1 MALTRRGEHERS
13 ASLTGRGVDRAPT
26 TAWGVA
32 RTIPRLTG
40 VLRVL
45 VRHGFAGALWGQR
58 RWPSPAQ
65 VREALE
71 ELGVVYL
78 KFGQVLALRRDLLPA
93 EYVSELERLHDR
105 LPSMEFSAL
114 RATVEHGLGASLEA
128 LYASFDHQPLAAATI
143 AEVHAATLA
152 GGAPVV
158 VKVRRPG
165 LDRRI
170 SEDIATLT
178 VLASAAERV
187 RPALRVFDLVG
198 MVRGFR
204 DSLRK
209 ETDFRLEART
219 IRRFRAA
226 LADVPGVWIPDVVD
240 ARSGEA
246 VLTMEHSPGVPV
258 DQYAVHHPEAN
269 RELAANIAALVLH
282 QVFETGLFHADPHPG
297 NVFVLPDG
305 RICLH
310 DFGMVGE
317 LDEPMRDSL
326 MRVLE
331 AVVRDDAR
339 ALTDAYLELGLA
351 GDDIDRA
358 ALETDLAGFLRRL
371 RARPLA
377 EISVGDALASLVR
390 VGGHHTVRHPAEVLL
405 LARAFLI
412 AEAVMRQLDPTMD
425 VFAAF
430 QAEVERVAIQRD
442 APARLGESASRLVRE
457 LQRMVEESPRD
468 ARRALRRLGD
478 GELGRLHAPSLEA
491 LGRRLT
497 RDAERLTG
505 AVAAGAVVVAG
516 ALLATRAGWHGVAG
530 DALLGLGLAATVVVA
545 LGALRGARR
554 DVER

>member
-1 MALTRRGEHERS
+1 MGLTLREKEDQS
-13 ASLTGRGVDRAPT
+13 AVLTGRAVGRVAPGTWGTARA
-26 TAWGVA
+26 
-32 RTIPRLTG
+32 IPRLTR

-45 VRHGFAGALWGQR
+45 VRHGFVGALRGER

-71 ELGVVYL
+71 ELGIVYL
-78 KFGQVLALRRDLLPA
+78 KFGQVLALRRDLLPT
-93 EYVSELERLHDR
+93 EYVTELERLHDR
-105 LPSMEFSAL
+105 LPPMEFPPV
-114 RATVEHGLGASLEA
+114 RETVEHALGASLEE
-128 LYASFDHQPLAAATI
+128 LFVSFDHQPLAAATI
-143 AEVHAATLA
+143 AQVHAATLG

-165 LDRRI
+165 LERRI

-178 VLASAAERV
+178 VLAAAAERV
-187 RPALRVFDLVG
+187 TPALRVLDLIG
-198 MVRGFR
+198 MVRAFR
-204 DSLRK
+204 DSLRR

-240 ARSGEA
+240 GRSGEA
-246 VLTMEHSPGVPV
+246 VLTMEHSPGVRI
-258 DQYAVHHPEAN
+258 DEYAVQHPEASHT
-269 RELAANIAALVLH
+269 LATNIAAVVLH

-317 LDEPMRDSL
+317 LGEAMRGSL
-326 MRVLE
+326 IRVLE

-351 GDDIDRA
+351 GDDVDRA
-358 ALETDLAGFLRRL
+358 ALETDLAAFLRRV

-390 VGGHHTVRHPAEVLL
+390 IGGHHTIRHPGEVLL

-412 AEAVMRQLDPTMD
+412 AEAVMRHLDPTMN
-425 VFAAF
+425 VIAAF
-430 QAEVERVAIQRD
+430 QAEMERVAIHRYSPD
-442 APARLGESASRLVRE
+442 RLGESASRFLRE
-457 LQRMVEESPRD
+457 AQRMAEEGPRD

-478 GELGRLHAPSLEA
+478 GEIGRVHAPALEA

-505 AVAAGAVVVAG
+505 AVAAGALVVGG
-516 ALLATRAGWHGVAG
+516 ALLATRLGWHAVVG
-530 DALLGLGLAATVVVA
+530 DILLGLGLVTTAVVA
-545 LGALRGARR
+545 LGALRG
-554 DVER
+554 ERGYEER